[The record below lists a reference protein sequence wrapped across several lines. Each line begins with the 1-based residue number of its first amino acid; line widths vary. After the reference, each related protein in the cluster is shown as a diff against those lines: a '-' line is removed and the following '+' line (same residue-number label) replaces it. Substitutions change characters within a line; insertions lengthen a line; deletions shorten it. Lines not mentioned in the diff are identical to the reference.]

1 MSDDQDDHALT
12 QAWLAE
18 ARLEMADKKLLGT
31 WDATRGDVP
40 VDVSA
45 GPLPVGLRSLSD
57 LAHVLVDLAWVKN
70 SPPYD
75 PADPYAD
82 AFRNKVIQQMG
93 ADFASG
99 QIVVVAPLGWP
110 PVPCSVPVSAWI
122 NLLAEPGGQINL
134 QHTVAYSRL
143 TGEAFGSAYVDQTAA
158 VTDETF
164 EAFNAELTA
173 AVEAARAA
181 PSAPLPD
188 WAPRMGQTVTSWVA
202 HDGLA
207 EAEAV
212 TRIPYRTERGICR
225 ALAEMAREVPL
236 VFSSGYPTPGSIGT
250 ARNTAQNRASKA
262 KD

>member
-1 MSDDQDDHALT
+1 MSDDQDDCALT

-45 GPLPVGLRSLSD
+45 GPLPVGLRALSD

-75 PADPYAD
+75 PADPHAD
-82 AFRNKVIQQMG
+82 ASRSEVIQQMG
-93 ADFASG
+93 ADFVSG
-99 QIVVVAPLGWP
+99 RIVVVAPLGWP
-110 PVPCSVPVSAWI
+110 PVPCSVPMSAWV

-173 AVEAARAA
+173 AVQSAQSAPSGPPPAWAPYAGQTLTAWVAEGGPAEKEAA
-181 PSAPLPD
+181 
-188 WAPRMGQTVTSWVA
+188 
-202 HDGLA
+202 
-207 EAEAV
+207 E
-212 TRIPYRTERGICR
+212 RIPHRTERGICR
-225 ALAEMAREVPL
+225 ALAAMARELPP
-236 VFSSGYPTPGSIGT
+236 VFQNGYPTEASIQT
-250 ARNTAQNRASKA
+250 TRHTSRVKA
-262 KD
+262 TKVKS